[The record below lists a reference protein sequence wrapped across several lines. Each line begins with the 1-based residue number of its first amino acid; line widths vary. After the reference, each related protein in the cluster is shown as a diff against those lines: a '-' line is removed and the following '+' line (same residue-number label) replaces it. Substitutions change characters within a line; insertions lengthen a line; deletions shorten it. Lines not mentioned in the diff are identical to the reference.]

1 MKVGSMIE
9 LVTDQSW
16 SNFQLGVEYNWDFIA
31 FCFFLLCYWFKI
43 LVLQSQPIRSSSKN
57 SGDLVTCVFP
67 RSWRLLFFIL
77 RSYWLSEIFPS
88 L

>member
-1 MKVGSMIE
+1 MIE

-16 SNFQLGVEYNWDFIA
+16 SNFQLGVEYNWDFIP
-31 FCFFLLCYWFKI
+31 FCLFLLCYWFKI

-67 RSWRLLFFIL
+67 LSWAFAVFYSKILLVF
-77 RSYWLSEIFPS
+77 
-88 L
+88 

>member
-31 FCFFLLCYWFKI
+31 FCFFLLFYWFKI

-57 SGDLVTCVFP
+57 NGDLVTCVFP
-67 RSWRLLFFIL
+67 RSCAFAVFYSKVLLAF
-77 RSYWLSEIFPS
+77 
-88 L
+88 

>member
-1 MKVGSMIE
+1 MIE

-43 LVLQSQPIRSSSKN
+43 LVLQSQPIGAVLTWSR
-57 SGDLVTCVFP
+57 VFS
-67 RSWRLLFFIL
+67 RARVRLLFFTL

>member
-1 MKVGSMIE
+1 MGSMIE

-31 FCFFLLCYWFKI
+31 FCLFLLCYWFKI
-43 LVLQSQPIRSSSKN
+43 LVLQSQQIRSSSKN
-57 SGDLVTCVFP
+57 SGDLVTCFP
-67 RSWRLLFFIL
+67 ALVGVCCFFIL

>member
-1 MKVGSMIE
+1 MIE

-31 FCFFLLCYWFKI
+31 FCLFLLCYWFKI

>member
-1 MKVGSMIE
+1 MKVSSMIE

-31 FCFFLLCYWFKI
+31 FSCFVIGLKYSCYN
-43 LVLQSQPIRSSSKN
+43 LNQSGAVLKTV
-57 SGDLVTCVFP
+57 VTWSRVFS
-67 RSWRLLFFIL
+67 RACGRLLFFIL